1 MRQPYASASP
11 PPLSSPTAPCF
22 SRFEVTACDPA
33 GGAEAWAGGWLLRAF
48 GSGLAGA
55 PSLAGGSVLGA
66 GFGGCGRSGLVALVR
81 SAVAIWL
88 RPRCCPLCRG
98 QKLRAVASCL
108 LCPLSAPS
116 PSVLA
121 PSASPCALSPPASV
135 GFASQPSPSVLAA
148 NPPPK
153 HPPLT
158 ASRGGHLSA
167 PFAAGR
173 WCFRSGAGWLTL
185 RAGAT
190 IIVLHLIIK

>member
-11 PPLSSPTAPCF
+11 PPLSSPTAPCS
-22 SRFEVTACDPA
+22 SRFEVTAFDPA
-33 GGAEAWAGGWLLRAF
+33 GGAEAWAGGLLLRAL
-48 GSGLAGA
+48 GSGLSGA

-81 SAVAIWL
+81 A
-88 RPRCCPLCRG
+88 
-98 QKLRAVASCL
+98 AVASWLHPRRCPLYRGQGLRVFARCL
-108 LCPLSAPS
+108 LCPHSAPS

-121 PSASPCALSPPASV
+121 PSASPCAHSPPASV
-135 GFASQPSPSVLAA
+135 GFASQPSPYVLAA

-153 HPPLT
+153 HPPLS
-158 ASRGGHLSA
+158 ASGGGHLSA

-190 IIVLHLIIK
+190 IIVLCL